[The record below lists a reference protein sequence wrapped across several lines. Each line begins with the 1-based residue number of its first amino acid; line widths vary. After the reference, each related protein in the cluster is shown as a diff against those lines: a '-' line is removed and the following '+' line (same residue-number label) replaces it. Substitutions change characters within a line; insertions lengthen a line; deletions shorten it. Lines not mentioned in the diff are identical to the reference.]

1 MKYFHASFFLR
12 QTRFS
17 NFSLKQNKLIFEI
30 FLISPPPEQRAREF
44 GKWWSDVLYFSIKFP
59 HNRMLLA
66 ISLLL
71 ACFQMKNIRS
81 EAAINFHPL
90 WEALWKP
97 LRGLIF
103 KGMLMWMAWRIVC
116 FAIEFRAKAA
126 HVLQVYSQPEGVSA
140 VKEFEFIMPRVLCK

>member
-17 NFSLKQNKLIFEI
+17 NFSLKQNKLISEI

-59 HNRMLLA
+59 HNRLLLA

-97 LRGLIF
+97 LRGPI
-103 KGMLMWMAWRIVC
+103 KECWCEWRGELFVSRSSS
-116 FAIEFRAKAA
+116 AQKLPTSFRCTA
-126 HVLQVYSQPEGVSA
+126 SR
-140 VKEFEFIMPRVLCK
+140 RVWVPSRNLNL